1 MVIRLFGNQMNE
13 EPKNLIRH
21 LSKIQRRV
29 LGVLMEK
36 AFTTPEQ
43 YPLTLKA
50 ATTACNQKSNRSPV
64 VGYSESQ
71 VQDALDAMR
80 EDLLVAEVFPGGGRT
95 PRYRHYARHKFDFT
109 EAQFGIMAEL
119 LLRGRQQPGELRT
132 RASRMV
138 RVAGI
143 GQLRD
148 ELVGLR
154 DMGYLQATGPLD
166 RRGVE
171 VDHTFYLPNEDMQ
184 IGAAPVSAEPVSRG
198 DADGGVPQSSAS
210 GAALRSDTAAVSEE
224 MLEQLRSTTKEQSE
238 LIQSLGASMADL
250 EDRLRRLEQDLGV

>member
-1 MVIRLFGNQMNE
+1 MNE
-13 EPKNLIRH
+13 EPKNQIRH
-21 LSKIQRRV
+21 LSRIQRRV

-50 ATTACNQKSNRSPV
+50 ATTGCNQKSNRSPV

-109 EAQFGIMAEL
+109 EAQFGIIAEL
-119 LLRGRQQPGELRT
+119 LLRGLQQPGELRT

-138 RVAGI
+138 RIDSI
-143 GQLRD
+143 GQLRE
-148 ELVGLR
+148 ELASLHEI
-154 DMGYLQATGPLD
+154 GYLQASGPLD

-171 VDHTFYLPNEDMQ
+171 VDHTFYLPQENMQ
-184 IGAAPVSAEPVSRG
+184 IGPAAAKSEEHREATNDLLLTPASVEP
-198 DADGGVPQSSAS
+198 P
-210 GAALRSDTAAVSEE
+210 RSHKAAVPEKV
-224 MLEQLRSTTKEQSE
+224 LEQLRSTIKEQSE
-238 LIQSLGASMADL
+238 LIQGLGSSIADL
-250 EDRLRRLEQDLGV
+250 EDRLKRLERDLGV